1 MLNDLEVRKT
11 DEGWEEKLN
20 SRMKQALGKERAGWL
35 DLMNFQVTLSPE
47 NLVQLQ
53 GLFDTGFDVHQ
64 IISTFS
70 SSLKQQTFI
79 NSQSF

>member
-11 DEGWEEKLN
+11 DEGWEENLN
-20 SRMKQALGKERAGWL
+20 SRMKQALGKARAGWL
-35 DLMNFQVTLSPE
+35 DLMTFQVTLSPE

-53 GLFDTGFDVHQ
+53 DLFDTGFDVYQ

>member
-1 MLNDLEVRKT
+1 MLNDLEVRKI

-35 DLMNFQVTLSPE
+35 DLMTFQVTLRPE

-53 GLFDTGFDVHQ
+53 GLFDTGFDVYQ

-79 NSQSF
+79 NSQSL